1 MEESSDFRSPGAGFR
16 AGCGVS
22 GPGRADPGRRSS
34 ARSRRDRVQAE
45 HCSSPWQPREQQT
58 AGGAGRLAARADPGE
73 QLQEEDGSGGGGAEH
88 PTTGH
93 PATSLRVPAE
103 RRSAA
108 PWTSWYRACWGRAA
122 PASCPPRCGACAAA
136 GCPELWVPWGPRR
149 GGSLFCLGLELQSVG
164 PESAVVSL

>member
-45 HCSSPWQPREQQT
+45 HCSLPWQPREQQT
-58 AGGAGRLAARADPGE
+58 AGGAGRLAARADAGE
-73 QLQEEDGSGGGGAEH
+73 QLQKKTAAAAAGPS
-88 PTTGH
+88 TRRL
-93 PATSLRVPAE
+93 ATRP
-103 RRSAA
+103 RRCVSPQSAA

-122 PASCPPRCGACAAA
+122 PASCPSRCGACAAA

-149 GGSLFCLGLELQSVG
+149 GGSPFCLGLELQRVG